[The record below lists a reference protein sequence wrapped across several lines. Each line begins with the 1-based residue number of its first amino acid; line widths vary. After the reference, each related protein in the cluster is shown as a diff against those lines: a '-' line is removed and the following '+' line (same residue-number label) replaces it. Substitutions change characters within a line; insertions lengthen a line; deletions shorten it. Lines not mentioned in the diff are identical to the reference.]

1 MGAAAES
8 GNPTPAES
16 AGIPDGNLRAGL
28 AWYGV
33 AHGALLAAALVLL
46 AEPELATGAWQRPR
60 LVAAVHLITL
70 GWVAASVVGSLVLL
84 GQGVLR
90 LGLVAGRRELWA
102 APVWALLLIGLV
114 ARLETVDPPGLAA
127 AAIPLVLALAAVLVI
142 VLRRVVRAPLPGAMR
157 FALVLA
163 WSNLALALAGALFVV
178 AGRLGLPSPGAWPA
192 WRLAHAHLAAVGWAT
207 TLVAGVGAR
216 MLPMVLPAAPPPPRA
231 LAAVAALLGFGTPAF
246 AACLVGAP
254 DLARWAALLPAAGA
268 LGWVALVGW
277 MLAHPRPPAK
287 ELPRPDAARWLAVAA
302 AALLALAALAG
313 AALAFAPSPPA
324 GLAVAYGAL
333 GLAGFLGGTILAVEL
348 RLLPTVAWVLARRRI
363 GFDVPFPSAHR
374 LPPHRL
380 ALAAAAAMALA
391 APLIAA
397 GALAASPAL
406 VRLGAALLVAAPLLH
421 AGVVAAM
428 LRAGRDAAA

>member
-1 MGAAAES
+1 MSVSSEGPDHAPGAAV
-8 GNPTPAES
+8 
-16 AGIPDGNLRAGL
+16 GIPDGNLRAGL

-33 AHGALLAAALVLL
+33 AHGALLAAALLLL

-70 GWVAASVVGSLVLL
+70 GWVAASVVGSLFLL

-102 APVWALLLIGLV
+102 APLWALLLIGLV
-114 ARLETVDPPGLAA
+114 ARLETVDPPGLAW
-127 AAIPLVLALAAVLVI
+127 AAIPLVLALAVLIGI
-142 VLRRVVRAPLPGAMR
+142 VLRRVARAPLPGAMR

-178 AGRLGLPSPGAWPA
+178 AGRLGLPGPGAWPA

-216 MLPMVLPAAPPPPRA
+216 LLPMVLPAAPPPPHA
-231 LAAVAALLGFGTPAF
+231 LVAVSALSGFGTPAF
-246 AACLVGAP
+246 AGALLYAPGLV
-254 DLARWAALLPAAGA
+254 RWAALLPAAGA

-277 MLAHPRPPAK
+277 MLAHPRPPAR

-302 AALLALAALAG
+302 ATLLGLAAVAG
-313 AALAFAPSPPA
+313 LALAFAEEPPA

-391 APLIAA
+391 APLLAA
-397 GALAASPAL
+397 GALAGAPAL
-406 VRLGAALLVAAPLLH
+406 VRAGAALLAAAPLLH
-421 AGVVAAM
+421 AGVVGAM
-428 LRAGRDAAA
+428 LRAGWRAEP

>member
-1 MGAAAES
+1 MSVSSEGPDRAPGAAV
-8 GNPTPAES
+8 
-16 AGIPDGNLRAGL
+16 GIPDGNLRAGL

-33 AHGALLAAALVLL
+33 AHGALLAAALLLL

-70 GWVAASVVGSLVLL
+70 GWVVASVVGSLFLL

-102 APVWALLLIGLV
+102 APLWALLLIGLV
-114 ARLETVDPPGLAA
+114 ARLETVDPPGLAW
-127 AAIPLVLALAAVLVI
+127 AAIPLVLALVVLIGV
-142 VLRRVVRAPLPGAMR
+142 VLRRAARAPLPGGMR

-163 WSNLALALAGALFVV
+163 WSNLALALVGALFVV
-178 AGRLGLPSPGAWPA
+178 AGRLGLPGPGAWPA

-231 LAAVAALLGFGTPAF
+231 LAAVAALCGFGTPAF
-246 AACLVGAP
+246 AGALLHAPGLV
-254 DLARWAALLPAAGA
+254 RWVALLPAAGA
-268 LGWVALVGW
+268 LGWAALVGW
-277 MLAHPRPPAK
+277 MLAHPRPPAR

-302 AALLALAALAG
+302 TTLLGLAAVAG
-313 AALAFAPSPPA
+313 LALAFADEPPA

-348 RLLPTVAWVLARRRI
+348 RLLPTVAWILARRRI

-391 APLIAA
+391 APLLAA
-397 GALAASPAL
+397 GALAGAPAL
-406 VRLGAALLVAAPLLH
+406 VRAGAALLAAAPLLH

-428 LRAGRDAAA
+428 LRAGWRAES

>member
-1 MGAAAES
+1 MAEPSGRGAATE
-8 GNPTPAES
+8 TT
-16 AGIPDGNLRAGL
+16 GIPDGNLRAGL

-46 AEPELATGAWQRPR
+46 SDPGLATGAWQRPR
-60 LVAAVHLITL
+60 LVAAVHLVTL
-70 GWVAASVVGSLVLL
+70 GWVAASVVGSLFLL

-114 ARLETVDPPGLAA
+114 ARLETIDPPGLAWA
-127 AAIPLVLALAAVLVI
+127 ALPLVLALVGVLVG
-142 VLRRVVRAPLPGAMR
+142 VLRRVPRSPLPWAMR

-178 AGRLGLPSPGAWPA
+178 GGRLGLPSPGGWPA
-192 WRLAHAHLAAVGWAT
+192 WRVAHAHLAAVGWAT

-231 LAAVAALLGFGTPAF
+231 LVTVAALLGLGTPAF
-246 AACLVGAP
+246 AA
-254 DLARWAALLPAAGA
+254 ALLVAPESARFVALAPLAGA
-268 LGWVALVGW
+268 LGQVALVGW

-287 ELPRPDAARWLAVAA
+287 ELPRPDPARWLAIAA

-313 AALAFAPSPPA
+313 GALAFAPEPPA

-348 RLLPTVAWVLARRRI
+348 RLLPTVAWILARRRI

-380 ALAAAAAMALA
+380 ALAAAGAMALA
-391 APLIAA
+391 APLLAA
-397 GALAASPAL
+397 GALAGSPAL
-406 VRLGAALLVAAPLLH
+406 VRAGAALLAAAPLLH
-421 AGVVAAM
+421 AGVVGAM
-428 LRAGRDAAA
+428 LRAGWRAGS